1 RSNSTLPPVS
11 GAPRASV
18 PNGLAG
24 LVPPRS
30 PCKSRTSERKNERT
44 AAIPGSY
51 SRGRRIP
58 LGGAVSG
65 GDRRRRPC
73 GSRRRPVE
81 PGGLVGIGLVERLVL
96 QQRVRE
102 RLQTLAVVP
111 QARQRAGVA
120 LVHDPADLPVH
131 QLAGGLRRAVDARE
145 EGRLLAG
152 PRQDRHEA

>member
-30 PCKSRTSERKNERT
+30 PCKSRTSERKNERS

-58 LGGAVSG
+58 LGGAVAG
-65 GDRRRRPC
+65 GDRRGRP
-73 GSRRRPVE
+73 GGGRRRPVE
-81 PGGLVGIGLVERLVL
+81 SRGPVGVGLVERLVL
-96 QQRVRE
+96 EQRVRQRVE
-102 RLQTLAVVP
+102 ALAVLP
-111 QARQRAGVA
+111 QAGQGAGVA
-120 LVHDPADLPVH
+120 LVHDPA
-131 QLAGGLRRAVDARE
+131 
-145 EGRLLAG
+145 
-152 PRQDRHEA
+152 